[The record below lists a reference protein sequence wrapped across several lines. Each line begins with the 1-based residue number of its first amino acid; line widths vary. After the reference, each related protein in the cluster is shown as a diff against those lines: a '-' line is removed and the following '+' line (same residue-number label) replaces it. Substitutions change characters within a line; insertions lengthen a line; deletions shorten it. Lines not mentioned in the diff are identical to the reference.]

1 MTYLSKDGIKTSQS
15 SSFPQEPTPK
25 HNIDSPAAC
34 RWIQIPLHTN
44 VAWARP
50 NSGIIIWSVQPTGDV
65 TSRQVIGPH
74 IAPLGG
80 KRRYWSI
87 PSMADRGHAI
97 CHNNACLH
105 GYGYVMTTGEN
116 WCRQSTHKT
125 EEQKWQFLLSLIGR
139 VKFCWGH
146 YAYKKTL
153 IQYNILHQKMVL

>member
-1 MTYLSKDGIKTSQS
+1 MLLWNPQANYRLFFVAREETFSIGIWTLTKTADKEMTYLSKDGIKTSQS

-34 RWIQIPLHTN
+34 RWIQIQLHTN

-50 NSGIIIWSVQPTGDV
+50 NSGIIIWSVQLTGDV

-74 IAPLGG
+74 VAPLGG

-97 CHNNACLH
+97 CHNNAFLH
-105 GYGYVMTTGEN
+105 GYGYVMTTGGN

-125 EEQKWQFLLSLIGR
+125 
-139 VKFCWGH
+139 
-146 YAYKKTL
+146 
-153 IQYNILHQKMVL
+153 